1 MFENAILTD
10 ILLHC
15 QLLEYNES
23 KAEEEDAVEEDTDSK
38 QNKKEE

>member
-1 MFENAILTD
+1 MIILAD

-23 KAEEEDAVEEDTDSK
+23 KAEEEEACEEDTDSK
-38 QNKKEE
+38 QNKKKE